1 MTAALPETQHV
12 TLRLP
17 ARGRQALQDVLAD
30 LRGASTL
37 APYDPVILEF
47 CAAFAQRL
55 SRRARGIPE
64 LQALAF
70 WMRRAELTRLK
81 ADFEG
86 LATERT
92 VLMPR
97 GLVFHVPPANV
108 DTIFI
113 YSWLMSV
120 LAGNRNVIR
129 LSSRETDQM
138 NLILEVLNETLT
150 EDAFAPLRGNTV
162 MLSYG
167 HDQTITTALSLAA
180 DVRVIWGGDRTV
192 ATIRQS
198 PLAPHATE
206 LTFPDRFSLA
216 AVHAGRY
223 LAETEEQHRALAE
236 HFFNDAFW
244 FDQMGCSSPRLL
256 VWVGDET
263 DVQAASQ
270 TFFGHLQAVT
280 TAKGYQVD
288 TATAISKLTFGLRAA
303 LDHPVERFERLSN
316 EVAVLP
322 LTRFAEVRGEFCG
335 AGLFYQLA
343 AAKLTDLVPHIERRD
358 QTLSHHGFEPEELR
372 QLVTA
377 LNGRGLDRLVPFG
390 EALNFNRY
398 WDGHDLLQA
407 FTRRVYLQPEAR

>member
-1 MTAALPETQHV
+1 MTGSTLDTPQV
-12 TLRLP
+12 FLRLP
-17 ARGRQALQDVLAD
+17 TRGQQTLESVLAE
-30 LRGASTL
+30 LRGAPTL
-37 APYDPVILEF
+37 APYDPIILDF

-55 SRRARGIPE
+55 SRRSRGVPE

-70 WMRRAELTRLK
+70 WMRRAELIRLK
-81 ADFEG
+81 ANFEV
-86 LATERT
+86 LATEQT

-113 YSWLMSV
+113 YSWLMSL

-138 NLILEVLNETLT
+138 NLILDVLNETLQ
-150 EDAFAPLRGNTV
+150 EESFELMRGNTV

-167 HDQTITTALSLAA
+167 HDRDITTALSLAA

-216 AVHAGRY
+216 AVHAERY
-223 LAETEEQHRALAE
+223 LAETDDQHRTVAE

-256 VWVGDET
+256 VWVGEGAA
-263 DVQAASQ
+263 VQQASQ
-270 TFFGHLQAVT
+270 TFFAHLQVVT
-280 TAKGYQVD
+280 QTKGYQVD
-288 TATAISKLTFGLRAA
+288 TATAINKLTFAMRAA
-303 LDHPVERFERLSN
+303 LDHPVQRFNRLSN

-322 LTRFAEVRGEFCG
+322 LAQFAEVRGEFCG
-335 AGLFYQLA
+335 AGLFYQLQCNA
-343 AAKLTDLVPHIERRD
+343 LTDLVPHIERRD
-358 QTLSHHGFEPEELR
+358 QTLSYHSFEPEELR
-372 QLVTA
+372 QLVVA

-407 FTRRVYLQPEAR
+407 FTRRVYLQLENK